1 MILSW
6 AEYQALSVEKQ
17 EDVVNEMANYLKEI
31 LKDSYAKY
39 DLYLSTADM
48 YGDPYNFQ
56 SIY

>member
-39 DLYLSTADM
+39 DLYLSSMDM
-48 YGDPYNFQ
+48 YGDPYNF
-56 SIY
+56 